1 MKIIGACL
9 PFFLCLLFFPACQ
22 QPTAGASSNSA
33 AAHPADTVAV
43 AHVPVSRTLDTTT
56 LGGIWYL
63 QPVLE
68 SDTATGKTPWLE
80 LNLATSKFK
89 GNTGCNSMRGQFWFS
104 KSDSSLS
111 FGDKFATTK
120 MTCPG
125 YNEPAFLNSL
135 HNTAHFRLHNGVL
148 SLVGDDNEELSRW
161 MRRQAT
167 LIKSSKA

>member
-1 MKIIGACL
+1 MKRKIIGAGL

-33 AAHPADTVAV
+33 AAHLADTVA
-43 AHVPVSRTLDTTT
+43 AAPVPVSRALDTTT
-56 LGGIWYL
+56 LGGVWYL

-80 LNLATSKFK
+80 LNLARSKFK

-111 FGDKFATTK
+111 FGDRSPALLQFLDHDIPEIDGRACMFA
-120 MTCPG
+120 
-125 YNEPAFLNSL
+125 L
-135 HNTAHFRLHNGVL
+135 
-148 SLVGDDNEELSRW
+148 
-161 MRRQAT
+161 
-167 LIKSSKA
+167 